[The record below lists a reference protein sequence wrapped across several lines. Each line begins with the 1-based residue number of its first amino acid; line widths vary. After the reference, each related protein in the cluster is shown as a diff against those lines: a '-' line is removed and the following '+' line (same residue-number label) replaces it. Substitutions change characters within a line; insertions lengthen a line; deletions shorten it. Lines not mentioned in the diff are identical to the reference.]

1 MRPVSLFGV
10 TEMFEKDY
18 IMRMIQQFARFL
30 AAVLFKIKSGSVEQ
44 AQLDIQSASQQ
55 YLGLRFDFLL
65 GIPNQ
70 ELVNI
75 FSIGGQLDGER
86 CYIAAQLFILEAKA
100 REAEHPEGSYGCYL
114 RALDLLLIC
123 VRQLDEALKNE
134 AISAIDEILQTVRDN
149 NLPMDIYEKLLFFY
163 EYRNEYAKAE
173 DCLFKIAE
181 NGVDSALKTGESFYE
196 RLMEKTD
203 QELEDGNLP
212 RSELEEGLLE
222 LRNKFNT

>member
-1 MRPVSLFGV
+1 
-10 TEMFEKDY
+10 
-18 IMRMIQQFARFL
+18 
-30 AAVLFKIKSGSVEQ
+30 
-44 AQLDIQSASQQ
+44 
-55 YLGLRFDFLL
+55 LL
-65 GIPNQ
+65 
-70 ELVNI
+70 
-75 FSIGGQLDGER
+75 
-86 CYIAAQLFILEAKA
+86 
-100 REAEHPEGSYGCYL
+100 
-114 RALDLLLIC
+114 C

-181 NGVDSALKTGESFYE
+181 NGIDSALKTGESFYE

-222 LRNKFNT
+222 LRSKLNT